1 MNNLSYR
8 AYNIESIKNEF
19 LNIGFS
25 EEAIDFVFLH
35 NDNYNF
41 EYLKEKIID
50 VEKTLRKYISN
61 LEIKIDGVKNELNTK
76 IDNVEKS
83 LNTKIDAVEKSLN
96 AKIDAAE
103 KSLNTKI
110 DAVEKS
116 LQKDIFNL
124 DAKIDNVEK
133 NLQKDIS
140 NLNTKI
146 DNVKSELTNKIENEV
161 KDLRKDLNTGNRLI
175 HFMILTAAILGPI
188 LNALFMKYL
197 QFIK

>member
-1 MNNLSYR
+1 MSNLAYR
-8 AYNIESIKNEF
+8 TYNIESIKNEF

-50 VEKTLRKYISN
+50 VEKTLRKDISN
-61 LEIKIDGVKNELNTK
+61 LDIKIDTVEKNLQKDIANLDSKIDYVKNELNIKIDNVEKNLNIK

-83 LNTKIDAVEKSLN
+83 L
-96 AKIDAAE
+96 
-103 KSLNTKI
+103 
-110 DAVEKS
+110 
-116 LQKDIFNL
+116 QKDISNL
-124 DAKIDNVEK
+124 DVKIDNVEK

-146 DNVKSELTNKIENEV
+146 DTVKSELTNKIENEA
-161 KDLRKDLNTGNRLI
+161 KDLRKDLNMGNRMV

-188 LNALFMKYL
+188 LNALFMRYL
-197 QFIK
+197 QYIK